1 MATSFPFVWNR
12 INVGFIGWRDPI
24 RSAWIFYMEKALEGL
39 EIVLC
44 ANFAPSERREIK
56 DHRKTRSKQIKSIFL
71 CTLLMWIRMFIDGMQ
86 MFVVDFVD
94 WLGTCGERVVFV
106 FSLTGFPFW
115 CLLYTNFVIQ
125 YTSLLGFL

>member
-1 MATSFPFVWNR
+1 
-12 INVGFIGWRDPI
+12 
-24 RSAWIFYMEKALEGL
+24 MEKALEGL

-94 WLGTCGERVVFV
+94 
-106 FSLTGFPFW
+106 
-115 CLLYTNFVIQ
+115 
-125 YTSLLGFL
+125 